1 MRTAEGLNGK
11 LKLQAEFQRNFCNE
25 ILFSRTLCEIYADP
39 VIWISNR
46 RRHRRRE
53 LFPRRNRNFHLKSL
67 LNTFLKMFD
76 NCLRLL
82 PRHSK
87 DNFPNN
93 TGTCFCYREWRET
106 KGLMAQILNSSGSQ
120 QTPHEN
126 CCFLTICSEATLS
139 ILEDIEI
146 PLLSRLLS
154 HKGNFS
160 SPSMLP
166 QWNRNSIQILPQKDL
181 SRCDSINSPLYS
193 YSIPGVCPFCGHK
206 TDPKKMIRGR
216 DDGLCLR
223 RIFIAVGRY
232 IRWFY
237 SYSSGGAFGTLTRPW
252 LIARRHKYLK
262 LLAIRHCHGKLH
274 TAAPSSNYRRRVS
287 SMR

>member
-1 MRTAEGLNGK
+1 MNFKSTSSSTAWIVSETQSEFPFEIAFEYIFEDVWQL
-11 LKLQAEFQRNFCNE
+11 LAPLAE
-25 ILFSRTLCEIYADP
+25 
-39 VIWISNR
+39 
-46 RRHRRRE
+46 
-53 LFPRRNRNFHLKSL
+53 
-67 LNTFLKMFD
+67 
-76 NCLRLL
+76 
-82 PRHSK
+82 RHSK

-93 TGTCFCYREWRET
+93 NRTCFCYREWRET

-126 CCFLTICSEATLS
+126 CWFLTQ
-139 ILEDIEI
+139 DFVNPRRYWN
-146 PLLSRLLS
+146 PLLRRLLS
-154 HKGNFS
+154 HKRNFS
-160 SPSMLP
+160 SPSMFP

-237 SYSSGGAFGTLTRPW
+237 SCSSGGAFGTLTRPW
-252 LIARRHKYLK
+252 LITRRHKY
-262 LLAIRHCHGKLH
+262 
-274 TAAPSSNYRRRVS
+274 
-287 SMR
+287 